1 VNALAPRAASPEH
14 EWKAIPLGELL
25 LELRN
30 GLVAVQEKELPG
42 IPITRIETISHGVVN
57 LDRVRYVRDV
67 PSEKLKRF
75 WLKKGDLLFSH
86 INSDLHLGKTAV
98 VISEVPLLHG
108 MNLLLLRPDPN
119 RLASKFLH
127 YWLDHCRRVGRF
139 MAIAQHAVNQSSL
152 NQQKISSLEIPLPPL
167 GVQDEIVAEIEK
179 QFSRLD
185 EAVANLKRVK
195 ANLKRYK
202 ASVLKAAV
210 EGRLVPTEAELS
222 RKEGRTCESG
232 GNLAKHILRT
242 RQSRWNGKGTYKVP
256 SLPDETRLPIAP
268 IGWAWVTVEA
278 LAFVTKLAGF
288 EYTKYVKY
296 EERGDL
302 AVIKAENAGPEGF
315 RRTEFSRICSD
326 TVSQL
331 TRSQLKPG
339 DLLMVFVGAG
349 TGRVACVPDDQ
360 PYFLG
365 PNISMIRIET
375 AFADS
380 RYLEHYLRSPL
391 GYSLALGLVK
401 AVAQPSLSM
410 GTIRTIPVA
419 MPPLSEQYRIV
430 DEVDRRLSLVRGV
443 EIQVD
448 ANLKRAQRL
457 RQAILQTAFEISA
470 VARQ

>member
-1 VNALAPRAASPEH
+1 MNALAPRAASPEH

-202 ASVLKAAV
+202 AAVLKAAV
-210 EGRLVPTEAELS
+210 DGRLVPTQGDWKTELLGDVALSIRNGYSGKPDAEN
-222 RKEGRTCESG
+222 GTP
-232 GNLAKHILRT
+232 ILRISAVRPMALDVADVRYLSGEVDEYGTFLISSGDVLFT
-242 RQSRWNGKGTYKVP
+242 RYNGNR
-256 SLPDETRLPIAP
+256 D
-268 IGWAWVTVEA
+268 
-278 LAFVTKLAGF
+278 
-288 EYTKYVKY
+288 
-296 EERGDL
+296 
-302 AVIKAENAGPEGF
+302 
-315 RRTEFSRICSD
+315 
-326 TVSQL
+326 
-331 TRSQLKPG
+331 
-339 DLLMVFVGAG
+339 FVG
-349 TGRVACVPDDQ
+349 VCACVP
-360 PYFLG
+360 
-365 PNISMIRIET
+365 PNIAPTAYPDKLIRVRVPASTLLPEFLTISASTGE
-375 AFADS
+375 ARA
-380 RYLEHYLRSPL
+380 YLES
-391 GYSLALGLVK
+391 K
-401 AVAQPSLSM
+401 
-410 GTIRTIPVA
+410 IRTTAGQSGISGGDLKA
-419 MPPLSEQYRIV
+419 LPLLLPSVVDQHRIV
-430 DEVDRRLSLVRGV
+430 DEVERRFSLIRGV
-443 EIQVD
+443 EMQTD
-448 ANLKRAQRL
+448 ANLKRAERM
-457 RQAILQTAFEISA
+457 RQAILSSVFSA
-470 VARQ
+470 KV